1 MLCTQKKKKVT
12 PGAHTEQTRDSRS
25 KPARRTGDP
34 EDVRA
39 KIQDGSASSS
49 QKKMGLA
56 KRLLAETEVRK
67 EKFWRAGL
75 KQGAKGFEWDP
86 MPGDKTEQ
94 ENKEF
99 DTASNR

>member
-1 MLCTQKKKKVT
+1 VTQ
-12 PGAHTEQTRDSRS
+12 DRS
-25 KPARRTGDP
+25 QHAGPVIPKTCGPKSKTAAQAARR
-34 EDVRA
+34 
-39 KIQDGSASSS
+39 
-49 QKKMGLA
+49 KKMGLA